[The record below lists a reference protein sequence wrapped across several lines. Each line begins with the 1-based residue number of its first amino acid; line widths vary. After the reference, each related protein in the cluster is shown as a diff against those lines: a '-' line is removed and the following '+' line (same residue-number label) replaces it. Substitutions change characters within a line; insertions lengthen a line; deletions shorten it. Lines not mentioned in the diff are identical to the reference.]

1 MIKKLFL
8 LLMSS
13 ILIISLTTGCA
24 NNESN
29 EIGDNNN
36 ASKQYE
42 VLDYINLIKP
52 ENTVEEI
59 NKIIGFEGTLIDEQY
74 NRYYWEFPNDTGI
87 QVTYFS
93 SSTGTIVVEI
103 DDEVLANKK
112 VDFSKT
118 TQLKE
123 KVKEGITYD
132 EFKTYVGNVDGI
144 VVEKSDILTYYL
156 WVDKDG
162 NTLKASFGNND
173 GKCSAFFG
181 SL

>member
-8 LLMSS
+8 LVISS

-29 EIGDNNN
+29 EIGDDNN
-36 ASKQYE
+36 SIQYE
-42 VLDYINLIKP
+42 VLEYINLIKP

-59 NKIIGFEGTLIDEQY
+59 NKIIGFEGELIDEQY
-74 NRYYWEFPNDTGI
+74 NRYYWKLPNDTGI
-87 QVTYFS
+87 EVTYFS

-112 VDFSKT
+112 VDFSKA

-132 EFKTYVGNVDGI
+132 EFKTYVGNVDGV

-156 WVDKDG
+156 WVDEDG
-162 NTLKASFGNND
+162 NTLKASFENNN